1 MYRALTCKHCCQR
14 VCDDVLHKVG
24 ALHALLHNSAEGGP
38 GLAALSAPKSL
49 QPALASSVAGVE
61 AAPLPDTGAGSVGAK
76 QALLPE
82 RTLGAGGP
90 HALSHLVPFGSIL
103 PPPLPPP
110 PPAVSDSSDES
121 ARQRKKRNLGL
132 GNGASAVVGVA
143 DAAIAAP

>member
-1 MYRALTCKHCCQR
+1 MPQHSLCPARA
-14 VCDDVLHKVG
+14 
-24 ALHALLHNSAEGGP
+24 S
-38 GLAALSAPKSL
+38 
-49 QPALASSVAGVE
+49 
-61 AAPLPDTGAGSVGAK
+61 LPDTGAGSVGAK

-82 RTLGAGGP
+82 SKLRAGGP
-90 HALSHLVPFGSIL
+90 HALSHLFPIGCIL
-103 PPPLPPP
+103 PPPPPPP